1 MDAGKRF
8 LRSGSSEVCMSKQ
21 DSTSTIRTRRQD
33 RKKGCDDHLLPH
45 SMPKPSHSWPSL
57 TLPWKNGRSLPLITL
72 LTPSMQNHSQRKS
85 ARDQHRFAI
94 IGEIIN
100 AIRRMMQFQR
110 HDVDLLGCFQ
120 GVLARWVI
128 GRGTRACHVNRAQA
142 SPLIR

>member
-1 MDAGKRF
+1 
-8 LRSGSSEVCMSKQ
+8 
-21 DSTSTIRTRRQD
+21 
-33 RKKGCDDHLLPH
+33 
-45 SMPKPSHSWPSL
+45 MPKPSHSWPSL